1 MIIDTLEQ
9 GFVFAL
15 VAIGVSITYRILDF
29 PDLSVDGT
37 FPLGASVV
45 ALCLSV
51 GMNPF
56 LALICSFLFGLLAG
70 GVTALLHV
78 KFKISKLLSGILVMI
93 GLYSI
98 NLRIMGSSNVQFF
111 NFDKIFDHGAILN
124 NIFQGVVLN
133 KIIIAISMVL
143 IIKILMDKFLDTRIG
158 YLLKFAGDNE
168 TVVTSLGVSKDKIKI
183 MGLMLSNGIVAFAG
197 GVQAQYI
204 GFSEVNMGTGMVV
217 AALAAIII
225 GEAICKLFKNVK
237 VTTIAILGGILYKV
251 VEVFAINI
259 RILEASDFKL
269 ITALIVIIVL
279 GINNTGFSLSK
290 LKSKLKKEKYLVV
303 NDSSIPKSGEVL

>member
-1 MIIDTLEQ
+1 MIIDTIEQ
-9 GFVFAL
+9 GLVFAL
-15 VAIGVSITYRILDF
+15 VVIGVSITYRILDF

-37 FPLGASVV
+37 FPLGAAVV

-56 LALICSFLFGLLAG
+56 LALICSFLIGLLAG
-70 GVTALLHV
+70 GFTAFLHV
-78 KFKISKLLSGILVMI
+78 KLKISKLLAGILVMI

-98 NLRIMGSSNVQFF
+98 NLRIMSSSNVQFF
-111 NFDKIFDHGAILN
+111 SFDKIFDHGVFLN
-124 NIFQGVVLN
+124 GIFEGVILN
-133 KIIIAISMVL
+133 KIVIALSMV
-143 IIKILMDKFLDTRIG
+143 IVIKILMDKFLATRVG
-158 YLLKFAGDNE
+158 YLLKFVGDNE

-204 GFSEVNMGTGMVV
+204 GFSEVNMGTGIVV

-225 GEAICKLFKNVK
+225 GEAICKLFKNIK
-237 VTTIAILGGILYKV
+237 ITTIAIVGGILYKV
-251 VEVFAINI
+251 VEACAINI
-259 RILEASDFKL
+259 KILEASDFKL

-279 GINNTGFSLSK
+279 GINNTDFSISK
-290 LKSKLKKEKYLVV
+290 LKNKFKKEEHLAAD
-303 NDSSIPKSGEVL
+303 DSSVSRSGEVV